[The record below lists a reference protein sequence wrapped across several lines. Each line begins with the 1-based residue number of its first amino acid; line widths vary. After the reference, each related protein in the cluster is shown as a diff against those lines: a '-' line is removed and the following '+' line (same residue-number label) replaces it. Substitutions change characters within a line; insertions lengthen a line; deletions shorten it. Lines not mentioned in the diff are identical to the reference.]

1 MSFEAIANISRA
13 EAEAK
18 TLIAQAEAK
27 ARQMVADA
35 VAAGKAAVEAALAKA
50 DGELE
55 QLRRQ
60 ADEKAM
66 AAAGGLSG
74 ELESQKAALC
84 ALADAKLDQ
93 AATLVVERIVNS

>member
-1 MSFEAIANISRA
+1 MSFEALANITQA
-13 EAEAK
+13 EADAK
-18 TLIAQAEAK
+18 AAVVQAEAK

-35 VAAGKAAVEAALAKA
+35 FAAGKAAVEAALAKA

-74 ELESQKAALC
+74 ELESQKAVLC
-84 ALADAKLDQ
+84 ALADEKLDQ